1 MGTRAARFY
10 RERNKSADIHVIPG
24 GLDLSLYRPSD
35 SAPRA
40 DVIFVGRL
48 AAIKRLDVL
57 LQAIGRVRDRM
68 PAIDAVLVGEGPER
82 PALERMTRALD
93 LSDQVTFAGRQGDVA
108 RWIAGARVFVLTSE
122 TEGVSLSLM
131 EALACGVPAVVPDV
145 GDLADAVQD
154 GVNGYIVPSRE
165 PAAFAERLV
174 DLLTDESRR
183 RRFAVQA
190 RQSALAYDRLA
201 IARRWDEL
209 LGVSSPRAA
218 QAPGL
223 QDRAAAHASSQ

>member
-1 MGTRAARFY
+1 
-10 RERNKSADIHVIPG
+10 
-24 GLDLSLYRPSD
+24 
-35 SAPRA
+35 
-40 DVIFVGRL
+40 
-48 AAIKRLDVL
+48 
-57 LQAIGRVRDRM
+57 M

-93 LSDQVTFAGRQGDVA
+93 LSDHVTFAGRQRDVA
-108 RWIAGARVFVLTSE
+108 RWLAGARVFVLTSE

-154 GVNGYIVPSRE
+154 GVNGYVVPSRE
-165 PAAFAERLV
+165 PEAFAERLV

-201 IARRWDEL
+201 IARLWDEL
-209 LGVSSPRAA
+209 LGVSSPRAV

-223 QDRAAAHASSQ
+223 QDRAAVHVSSQ